1 MMAEEIPTA
10 VETLSRALARERVQ
24 SARHINLVRVC
35 GVSAFFVLFIVLGVV
50 LRLPGWTGNLGL
62 FTAYWLVAAALFWAG
77 RRGSGGAR
85 LASLAIAL
93 VDVPMVFVLQ
103 WATLATSPS
112 ASGVAGFTVGVYVL
126 LVILAALSL
135 ENRLILLTA
144 TFAAFFEILL
154 QHLAGVGEGAM
165 ISTVILL
172 GLGAAACSYARLR
185 LVALVERVERDIAEQ
200 RRAEAALRQAERT
213 AALAALGRELSGTLD
228 PTQVAQRTVGSIAH
242 LLRARAA
249 ALFSLD
255 PASGALVAIAASGT
269 LQPSFPAGALVTA
282 GAGANGRAVALRR
295 PVTADDVLAEP
306 GIDVPPDL
314 RERVVQAGVRAVC
327 AVPLIVRDSVIG
339 VLEVCDAMGRQ
350 FTVEEV
356 DLAQSFADHAALSLE
371 NARLYAELAA
381 RVREIEASQEQLLQ
395 AGKLAAV
402 GQLVSGV
409 AHEINNPLAIIAGQ
423 AQLLSRR
430 LVDPDHVQR
439 VDRIRASSMQ
449 AAKIVRELQTF
460 VSPRPREVTLVDLRD
475 VIARILVLR
484 EDALRVSGIALVRE
498 IAASVALVRGDASQ
512 LEHVLLNLVLNAEQA
527 LAGRPEGRI
536 AVRLQA
542 HEGRVRVAVAD
553 TGPGIP
559 TDVLPRVFE
568 PFFSTRPVGQG
579 TGLGLSICYS
589 IVQSHG
595 GRLTADSRPGLGAT
609 FVVDLPAHDKA
620 MVTRA
625 AAAPPAVQRIGRGHV
640 LVVDDEE
647 DVAGMLGDLLKELGV
662 SATVVSDAESAWS
675 ALTRED
681 RVFDAV
687 TLDLRMP
694 GTSGRTLYER
704 LEGRVPAAAARV
716 IFLTGDTADAETE
729 RFLRDAGRPVLTKP
743 LALEP
748 LALALT
754 PLLLSAAHRIRS

>member
-1 MMAEEIPTA
+1 MMAEETPTA
-10 VETLSRALARERVQ
+10 VDTLSRALARERVQ
-24 SARHINLVRVC
+24 SARHINLVRVS
-35 GVSAFFVLFIVLGVV
+35 GVSAFFALFIVLGLV

-62 FTAYWLVAAALFWAG
+62 FTAYWLVAVALFWAG
-77 RRGSGGAR
+77 PRVGGGAR

-93 VDVPMVFVLQ
+93 VDVPMVFFLQ

-135 ENRLILLTA
+135 ESRLVLLTA

-165 ISTVILL
+165 VSTVILL

-185 LVALVERVERDIAEQ
+185 LVTLLERVERDIAEQ
-200 RRAEAALRQAERT
+200 RRAEAALRLAERT

-228 PTQVAQRTVGSIAH
+228 PTQVAQRTVNSIAP
-242 LLRARAA
+242 LLRAQAA
-249 ALFSLD
+249 ALFSLE
-255 PASGALVAIAASGT
+255 PASGALVAIGASGP
-269 LQPSFPAGALVTA
+269 LQPSFPSGALVTA
-282 GAGANGRAVALRR
+282 GAGAHGKAVALRR
-295 PVTADDVLAEP
+295 PVTADDVLTEP

-314 RERVVQAGVRAVC
+314 RERIVQAGVRAVC
-327 AVPLIVRDSVIG
+327 AVPLIVRDRVIG
-339 VLEVCDAMGRQ
+339 VLEVGDAMGRQ

-356 DLAQSFADHAALSLE
+356 HLAQSFADHAALSLE
-371 NARLYAELAA
+371 NARLYADLAA

-409 AHEINNPLAIIAGQ
+409 AHEINNPLAVIVGQ

-430 LVDPDHVQR
+430 PLDPEHLQR
-439 VDRIRASSMQ
+439 VDQIRASAMQ
-449 AAKIVRELQTF
+449 AARIVRELLTF

-484 EDALRVSGIALVRE
+484 EDALRVGGITLVRE
-498 IAASVALVRGDASQ
+498 IAGSVALVRGDASQ
-512 LEHVLLNLVLNAEQA
+512 LEQVLLNLVLNAEQA
-527 LAGRPEGRI
+527 LAGCPEGRI
-536 AVRLQA
+536 AVRLHA
-542 HEGRVRVAVAD
+542 HEGRVRVVVAD
-553 TGPGIP
+553 TGPGIAA
-559 TDVLPRVFE
+559 DALPRIFE
-568 PFFSTRPVGQG
+568 PFFTTKPVGQG

-595 GRLTADSRPGLGAT
+595 GRLTAESGPGLGAT
-609 FVVDLPAHDKA
+609 FVVDLPAHDRA
-620 MVTRA
+620 TVGRPA
-625 AAAPPAVQRIGRGHV
+625 AAAPAAQWIGRGHV

-647 DVAGMLGDLLKELGV
+647 DVAGTLCDLLKELGV
-662 SATVVSDAESAWS
+662 NATVVSDAEGAWRVV
-675 ALTRED
+675 THEG

-694 GTSGRTLYER
+694 GTSGRSLYER
-704 LEGRVPAAAARV
+704 LERRVPAVAARV

-743 LALEP
+743 VALEP
-748 LALALT
+748 LSLALT
-754 PLLLSAAHRIRS
+754 PLLLSAVRRPGS